1 VFVVSSFAVKLPNTK
16 YETQLKMKNE
26 KLEKNPEDRHP
37 FFDQLSQL
45 WRNKTAVLG
54 LVIITIFIL
63 SAIFAPYLSPHN
75 PIENSL
81 YDQLK
86 PPVWHATGTWKNILG
101 TDDLGR
107 DILSRLIYGARVS
120 LLVAVISVGLAFLCG
135 TLLGCISGYYKGFRD
150 SSIMRFMDIILAFP
164 YILLAIVVVAYLGP
178 NLQNAMIA
186 IAITYIPRFARIVR
200 GSVLEECEKDYV
212 SAARAIGARDFR
224 IIFIAILPNCLGPL
238 IVQTTLGFASAI
250 LDMAALSFLGLGA
263 QPPTP
268 EWGAMIA
275 KSRALILRASW
286 VMTFPGLAI
295 LFAVLGFNLL
305 GDGLRD
311 ALDPRLRD

>member
-1 VFVVSSFAVKLPNTK
+1 MAK
-16 YETQLKMKNE
+16 E
-26 KLEKNPEDRHP
+26 KPKKSPEDRHP
-37 FFDQLSQL
+37 FFEQISQL

-54 LVIITIFIL
+54 LVIITLFIL
-63 SAIFAPYLSPHN
+63 SAIFAPYLTPHD
-75 PIENSL
+75 PVATSL

-86 PPVWHATGTWKNILG
+86 PPVWHATGTSKHVLG

-120 LLVAVISVGLAFLCG
+120 LVVAVISVGLAFFFG
-135 TLLGCISGYYKGFRD
+135 TLLGCVSGYYKGFRD
-150 SSIMRFMDIILAFP
+150 SIIMRLMDIILAFP

-178 NLQNAMIA
+178 SLQNAMIA

-212 SAARAIGARDFR
+212 SAARAVGARDFR

-238 IVQTTLGFASAI
+238 IVQTTLSFASAI

-275 KSRALILRASW
+275 KSRSLILRASW

>member
-1 VFVVSSFAVKLPNTK
+1 MNKDKLK
-16 YETQLKMKNE
+16 
-26 KLEKNPEDRHP
+26 KNPEDRHP
-37 FFDQLSQL
+37 FFEQISQL

-54 LVIITIFIL
+54 LIIITTFIL
-63 SAIFAPYLSPHN
+63 SAIFAPYLSPYD
-75 PIENSL
+75 PVETSL

-86 PPVWHATGTWKNILG
+86 PPVWHLKGKWENILG

-120 LLVAVISVGLAFLCG
+120 LLVSVVSVGLAFIIG
-135 TLLGCISGYYKGFRD
+135 TLLGCFSGYYKGFMD
-150 SSIMRFMDIILAFP
+150 STIMRIMDIILAFP

-178 NLQNAMIA
+178 SLQNAMIA
-186 IAITYIPRFARIVR
+186 IAITYVPRFARIVR

-212 SAARAIGARDFR
+212 SAARAIGASDLR
-224 IIFIAILPNCLGPL
+224 IIFIAILPNCFGPL

>member
-1 VFVVSSFAVKLPNTK
+1 ML
-16 YETQLKMKNE
+16 
-26 KLEKNPEDRHP
+26 
-37 FFDQLSQL
+37 DQLSKL
-45 WRNKTAVLG
+45 WQNKIAIAG
-54 LVIITIFIL
+54 LVIVVIFI
-63 SAIFAPYLSPHN
+63 SAAILAPYLSPQD
-75 PIENSL
+75 PLEASL

-86 PPVWHATGTWKNILG
+86 PPSWKDGGSPKNILG

-107 DILSRLIYGARVS
+107 DILSRIIWGARVS
-120 LLVAVISVGLAFLCG
+120 LLVAVVSVGLAFLSG
-135 TLLGCISGYYKGFRD
+135 TFIGAVSGYYKGQLD
-150 SSIMRFMDIILAFP
+150 NIVMRIMDIILSFP

-178 NLQNAMIA
+178 SLRNAMIA
-186 IAITYIPRFARIVR
+186 IGITYVPRFARIVR

-212 SAARAIGARDFR
+212 MAAKAIGAKDGR
-224 IIFIAILPNCLGPL
+224 IIFLNILPNCLGPL
-238 IVQTTLGFASAI
+238 IVQTTLSFASAI
-250 LDMAALSFLGLGA
+250 LDAAALSFLGLGA

-275 KSRALILRASW
+275 SSRSLILRASW